1 MAKGMQRNSESR
13 LKEQAI
19 TKFGQVE
26 MKNNEL
32 SN

>member
-13 LKEQAI
+13 LKEQDI